1 MSNKIKM
8 NLDNKLPKVC
18 VGIPVYNGEKFLRSA
33 LECILNQ
40 SYENIE
46 IIISDDASTDSTKN
60 ICKEYMEKDS
70 RIKYMQQIK
79 NLGGLL
85 NFNFVLSQAKSK
97 YFMWA
102 EVDDKWEP
110 EFIEKNVAVL
120 ESNPDI
126 VGSISEV
133 AWYGKK
139 IIREK
144 GSTLKNILKFRKP
157 YDIFAEYEHVLPT
170 SGTFEKKAGLYLRF
184 NRGTS
189 IFAVYRTEK
198 LQKSILEK
206 PIGGWDLII
215 ILKVLRFGDINVL
228 KENLMKR
235 YVVGQS
241 SGSILFAQRKGDKTG
256 WLASLFIYM
265 PLTIWCLK
273 NLGLKIFFKNLDW
286 FFVLN
291 GYGESMVLPEIPML
305 LKYVFLRQEPK
316 E

>member
-1 MSNKIKM
+1 MNSNE
-8 NLDNKLPKVC
+8 KLPKVC
-18 VGIPVYNGEKFLRSA
+18 IGMPVYNGEKFLRSS
-33 LECILNQ
+33 LDCILNQ

-46 IIISDDASTDSTKN
+46 IIISDDASVDSTKM
-60 ICKEYMEKDS
+60 ICAEYVKKDS
-70 RIKYMQQIK
+70 RIKYIQQTK

-110 EFIEKNVAVL
+110 GFIQKNVAVL
-120 ESNPDI
+120 ESNSNI

-133 AWYGKK
+133 SWYGKK
-139 IIREK
+139 IIRGK
-144 GSTLKNILKFRKP
+144 GSILKNLLKFRKP

-170 SGTFEKKAGLYLRF
+170 SGTFEKKVGLYLRF
-184 NRGTS
+184 NRGTN

-198 LQKSILEK
+198 LKKSIVEK
-206 PIGGWDLII
+206 PIAGWDLTV

-228 KENLMKR
+228 KESLMQR
-235 YVVGQS
+235 YAGGIS
-241 SGSILFAQRKGDKTG
+241 SGSILFTQRRGDKTG
-256 WLASLFIYM
+256 WLASLFVYM

-273 NLGLKIFFKNLDW
+273 NLGLKIFLKNLDW

-291 GYGESMVLPEIPML
+291 GYGGSMVLPEIPML
-305 LKYVFLRQEPK
+305 LRYVFLKQEPK
-316 E
+316 K

>member
-1 MSNKIKM
+1 MNSN
-8 NLDNKLPKVC
+8 NQLPKVC
-18 VGIPVYNGEKFLRSA
+18 IGIPVYNGEKFLRIA
-33 LECILNQ
+33 LDCLLNQ

-46 IIISDDASTDSTKN
+46 IIISDDTSTDSTKN
-60 ICKEYMEKDS
+60 ICKEYMKKDS
-70 RIKYMQQIK
+70 RIKYILQK
-79 NLGGLL
+79 ENLGAFH
-85 NFNFVLSQAKSK
+85 NFNFVLTQAKSK

-120 ESNPDI
+120 ESNPKI

-133 AWYGKK
+133 SWYGKK
-139 IIREK
+139 MIRGK
-144 GSTLKNILKFRKP
+144 SSILKNLLKFRKT
-157 YDIFAEYEHVLPT
+157 YDIFEEYGHVLPT
-170 SGTFEKKAGLYLRF
+170 SGTFEKKIGLYLRF

-206 PIGGWDLII
+206 PIAGWDLII
-215 ILKVLRFGDINVL
+215 ILKILRFGDINVL

-241 SGSILFAQRKGDKTG
+241 SGSILFTQRKGDKTG
-256 WLASLFIYM
+256 WLASLFTYM

-273 NLGLKIFFKNLDW
+273 NLGLKIFLKNLDW
-286 FFVLN
+286 FIVLN
-291 GYGESMVLPEIPML
+291 GYGISMIMPEIPML
-305 LKYVFLRQEPK
+305 LKYVFLRQEPEK
-316 E
+316 

>member
-1 MSNKIKM
+1 MNSNDKM
-8 NLDNKLPKVC
+8 PKVC
-18 VGIPVYNGEKFLRSA
+18 IGMPAYNGEKFLRSS
-33 LECILNQ
+33 LDCLLNQ

-46 IIISDDASTDSTKN
+46 IIISDDTSTDSTKI
-60 ICKEYMEKDS
+60 ICEEYMKKDL
-70 RIKYMQQIK
+70 RIKYIQQKK
-79 NLGGLL
+79 NLGAFY
-85 NFNFVLSQAKSK
+85 NFNFVLSQAESK

-102 EVDDKWEP
+102 EADDKWGP
-110 EFIEKNVAVL
+110 EFIQKNVAIL
-120 ESNPDI
+120 ELNPGV

-133 AWYGKK
+133 EWYGSE
-139 IIREK
+139 IVRSK
-144 GSTLKNILKFRKP
+144 GSILKNLLKFRKP
-157 YDIFAEYEHVLPT
+157 YDIFAKYHHVLPT
-170 SGTFEKKAGLYLRF
+170 SGTYEKKSGLYLRF

-241 SGSILFAQRKGDKTG
+241 SGSILFTQRKGDKTG

-273 NLGLKIFFKNLDW
+273 NLGLKIFLKNLDW
-286 FFVLN
+286 FIVLN
-291 GYGESMVLPEIPML
+291 GYGSSMVMPEIPML
-305 LKYVFLRQEPK
+305 LKYVFLRQEPEK
-316 E
+316 

>member
-1 MSNKIKM
+1 MNSN
-8 NLDNKLPKVC
+8 NQLPKVC
-18 VGIPVYNGEKFLRSA
+18 IGIPVYNGEKFLRNA
-33 LECILNQ
+33 LDCLLNQ

-46 IIISDDASTDSTKN
+46 IIISDDTSTDSTKS
-60 ICKEYMEKDS
+60 ICEEYMKKDL
-70 RIKYMQQIK
+70 RIKYILQK
-79 NLGGLL
+79 ENLGAFH
-85 NFNFVLSQAKSK
+85 NFNFVLTQAKSK

-110 EFIEKNVAVL
+110 EFIEKNIEVL
-120 ESNPDI
+120 ESNPKI

-133 AWYGKK
+133 SWYGEK
-139 IIREK
+139 IIRGK
-144 GSTLKNILKFRKP
+144 SSVLKNLLKFRKT
-157 YDIFAEYEHVLPT
+157 YDIFEEYGHVLPT
-170 SGTFEKKAGLYLRF
+170 SGTFEKKIGLYLRF
-184 NRGTS
+184 NRGTG

-241 SGSILFAQRKGDKTG
+241 SGSILFTQRKGDKTG

-273 NLGLKIFFKNLDW
+273 NLGLKIFLKNLDW
-286 FFVLN
+286 FIVLN
-291 GYGESMVLPEIPML
+291 GYGGSMVMPEIPML

-316 E
+316 K

>member
-1 MSNKIKM
+1 MNSNNQI
-8 NLDNKLPKVC
+8 PKVSI
-18 VGIPVYNGEKFLRSA
+18 GIPVYNGEKFLRNA
-33 LECILNQ
+33 LDCILNQ

-46 IIISDDASTDSTKN
+46 IIISDDTSTDSTKS
-60 ICKEYMEKDS
+60 ICEEYMKKDL
-70 RIKYMQQIK
+70 RIKYILQK
-79 NLGGLL
+79 ENLGAFH
-85 NFNFVLSQAKSK
+85 NFNFVLTQAKSK

-120 ESNPDI
+120 ESNPKI

-133 AWYGKK
+133 SWYGKK
-139 IIREK
+139 IIRGK
-144 GSTLKNILKFRKP
+144 SSILKNLLKFRKT
-157 YDIFAEYEHVLPT
+157 YDIFEEYGHVLPT
-170 SGTFEKKAGLYLRF
+170 SGTFEKKIGLYLRF

-265 PLTIWCLK
+265 PLTIWCVK
-273 NLGLKIFFKNLDW
+273 NLGLKIFLKNLDW
-286 FFVLN
+286 FIVLN
-291 GYGESMVLPEIPML
+291 GYGASMVMPEIPML

-316 E
+316 K